1 MSESASQHR
10 GDIRMLFRQESA
22 DTSMRLSFESRLSG
36 LSVPTPSAL
45 MTSRTAIYVME
56 DSDIDDDESDDTLLE
71 APSIPKMI
79 RHGSTTRVP
88 RATSQSTMASGP
100 SRTGGNLIHSGWLVK
115 QGNIWKSWKKRFF
128 VLLTKSNPVSGEP
141 FSCLQYYKSHRFGRL
156 KGEIAL
162 DDANTSV
169 RFLDIRKSKR
179 PHCFELVKGFNA
191 IVCQAKDDEECSRWV
206 MYLQDVI
213 ASNHTTSAQ
222 SQAHP
227 PIRLSSGMLVDDD
240 PEAKAAVE
248 LRKILSDPKNPE
260 ASKCMA
266 FVKHFDARSSHAFA
280 SLREFIANMRTT
292 VTHKYAKGLVSTIIE
307 HFDSEND
314 ALESIYHCI
323 HRHVEEVVFLPLHDG
338 LYANLRK
345 TIKAEHEA
353 ALNKK
358 LRWLQGKEQA
368 FYDIPQHQLS
378 NTEWREASRILGQIS
393 TFSLPSDKY
402 DALYESIV
410 EIQASYQD
418 DHPAPEF
425 MYQAQT
431 SLDGIGFNSLVPGI
445 ANRLDTDDLIPI
457 FTFVLVNSGLE
468 NLLLLKQLLTE
479 MHMER
484 QHANKIL
491 SSSSA
496 MGILIAA
503 MDFIQ
508 NVTIPAVLEDIF
520 KEQVAFT
527 IDGDWKMG
535 LGFEPESTYRCGA
548 MVKNITAH
556 GQAALGGIVSKG
568 HVLVSL
574 NGTNVVLW
582 PYNDVIAQLN
592 ASAPPHH
599 MAFISN
605 PNYVKILGTNKSLWN
620 VALMQACQRGTV
632 GSVQML
638 LANGAEVNYM
648 SDDETTPLHVAVS
661 CMHVNVVSYLLQ
673 HGAKTKV
680 LSPHGRGPLHLLG
693 APCALMDG
701 PSQEVSIKVASMQSA
716 PDKVRQII
724 LKLVR
729 HGAAMDEVDHFG
741 YTPLMLLAHKGCL
754 EGVDTL
760 VELSKNLNINGRSW
774 QRGCSALAC
783 AAQEGQSDVTTAL
796 IDYGADTEIRSLRGE
811 TPLHFAASIACLAT
825 CGVLLSEGKADVN
838 ARTHDGLTPLMM
850 AVSRGQLVTRGY
862 VQKDTAAVL
871 DTVRLL
877 LNERANVRDV
887 CSMYRQ
893 AIHYAAMYGGPDV
906 YYFLKTYPD
915 VDINAPDITGKTA
928 AALFEQ
934 SQQNGQSI
942 ATIATGRSDRN
953 SLILSFHGSLLEP
966 KPAFVGGTSPEKM
979 DLGRSPPISASLET
993 ATSSTDLVVD
1003 TNESKEELQ
1012 AGTVQ
1017 SIVSHIIQYDSFNVQ
1032 DIESF
1037 LWAGTHFTDY
1047 KVILTYLEEYMQN
1060 ALPEQLKFAR
1070 RVVLY
1075 TLDIWINHLQTQM
1088 TSKWPLCHAIS
1099 HLVISMLPAIVDNDP
1114 LVLQWLTFRQIALF
1128 VKACKANDP
1137 SFSEISP
1144 CDRDYAALANYL
1156 QTTAA
1161 TLAFLDTPAQ
1171 SKSSSNEPELAEK
1184 MRERLAIAGVL
1195 PQASSSHRESK
1206 VLVVPAKSKRRYSVL
1221 DRVARLWQLD
1231 IDPGLVASQITLLQH
1246 WFFQKMPISDLL
1258 SSKRSAATTPSYDR
1272 LRLLHNHC
1280 SLWVVNQILARED
1293 VVDRAAILSYYIK
1306 VAGKCLNPLRNY
1318 DGFMAIMNA
1327 LNDSSVFRLKK
1338 TWGRLP
1344 PAVRTLWQELKKWT
1358 EKGARPLH
1366 KLIKEVAVPSIPYLG
1381 LIIQQIVVAQEYPDT
1396 VQNDLINF
1404 KKIRLTGNVVR
1415 LVVPCQK
1422 TPYIFSPDKRLLDNL
1437 SAPLQLSTK
1446 DICFSRSLEIEPRFL
1461 LSCKK
1466 AFGKMDT
1473 NMNPGDDQLLESIM
1487 SLPVPPQ
1494 AGSLEDV
1501 ETEKRN
1507 RGNYRCSR
1515 CGEPKKGHVCP
1526 YQPANYKCITCG
1538 NLKKV
1543 CTCGIPLTRTIG
1555 VQCEL
1560 DEDMTTRVL
1569 DLSQQGIIDFTPHGY
1584 MNL

>member
-1 MSESASQHR
+1 MSSGETT
-10 GDIRMLFRQESA
+10 GDIRMLFRQESGEP
-22 DTSMRLSFESRLSG
+22 RLSLDMDARLS
-36 LSVPTPSAL
+36 LMSVPTPSAL
-45 MTSRTAIYVME
+45 MTSRTAIYIME
-56 DSDIDDDESDDTLLE
+56 DSDMDDDDSVDDVILE
-71 APSIPKMI
+71 QPRML
-79 RHGSTTRVP
+79 RHGSSTRLP
-88 RATSQSTMASGP
+88 RAQSQSTMTSHSSGP
-100 SRTGGNLIHSGWLVK
+100 PRTGNLIHSGWLVK

-162 DDANTSV
+162 DDANTTV

-179 PHCFELVKGFNA
+179 PHCFELVKGFNVL
-191 IVCQAKDDEECSRWV
+191 VCQAKDDEECHRWV
-206 MYLQDVI
+206 HYLQEVI
-213 ASNHTTSAQ
+213 ASNHGVATPSHHA
-222 SQAHP
+222 P
-227 PIRLSSGMLVDDD
+227 LRLSSGLLHDDD
-240 PEAKAAVE
+240 PEAKVGIE
-248 LRKILSDPKNPE
+248 LRKILSDSKNPE

-266 FVKHFDARSSHAFA
+266 FVKHFDARSTYAFA
-280 SLREFIANMRTT
+280 SLRDFIATMRST
-292 VTHKYAKGLVSTIIE
+292 VVLKYAQGLVATVRDLFE
-307 HFDSEND
+307 SEAE
-314 ALESIYHCI
+314 ALATVHDCI

-345 TIKAEHEA
+345 SIKVEHEA

-378 NTEWREASRILGQIS
+378 TTEWREASRILGQIA
-393 TFSLPSDKY
+393 TYSLPSDKY
-402 DALYESIV
+402 TALLESVV

-425 MYQAQT
+425 MYAAQT
-431 SLDGIGFNSLVPGI
+431 SVDGSGFNSLVPGI

-479 MHMER
+479 LHMEKSGHSIR
-484 QHANKIL
+484 DA
-491 SSSSA
+491 SSA
-496 MGILIAA
+496 MGILVAA
-503 MDFIQ
+503 MDFVQ

-520 KEQVAFT
+520 KEQVAFS

-582 PYNDVIAQLN
+582 PYNDVVTLLN
-592 ASAPPHH
+592 TSTPPHH

-620 VALMQACQRGTV
+620 VALMQACQRGAV

-648 SDDETTPLHVAVS
+648 SDDDTTPLHVAVS
-661 CMHVNVVSYLLQ
+661 CLHVNVVSYLLQ

-693 APCALMDG
+693 APCALIDG
-701 PSQEVSIKVASMQSA
+701 PSQEVHVKIASMQSA

-724 LKLVR
+724 MKLVR
-729 HGAAMDEVDHFG
+729 HGAALDEVDHFG

-760 VELSKNLNINGRSW
+760 VDLAKNLNINARNW
-774 QRGCSALAC
+774 QRGCCALAC
-783 AAQEGQSDVTTAL
+783 AAQEGQADVATAL
-796 IDYGADTEIRSLRGE
+796 LDYGADTELRSLRGE
-811 TPLHFAASIACLAT
+811 TPLHFAASIACLTT

-838 ARTHDGLTPLMM
+838 ARSQDGWTPLMM
-850 AVSRGQLVTRGY
+850 AVARGQLVTRGY

-877 LNERANVRDV
+877 LGERANVRDV

-906 YYFLKTYPD
+906 YNFLKSYPE
-915 VDINAPDITGKTA
+915 VDIYAPDITGKTA
-928 AALFEQ
+928 AVYFEQ
-934 SQQNGQSI
+934 AQHGGLVLAPIGPS
-942 ATIATGRSDRN
+942 RSERS
-953 SLILSFHGSLLEP
+953 SLLLSFQGTLMEP
-966 KPAFVGGTSPEKM
+966 KPTFIGGASPDKAELKR
-979 DLGRSPPISASLET
+979 DELSRSPPTSTALVATETSL
-993 ATSSTDLVVD
+993 TDLIVD
-1003 TNESKEELQ
+1003 ASDGKEELQ
-1012 AGTVQ
+1012 AGTVLA
-1017 SIVSHIIQYDSFNVQ
+1017 ILGYLVQYDTFHPTDMEN
-1032 DIESF
+1032 F
-1037 LWAGTHFTDY
+1037 LWAGTQFADY
-1047 KVILTYLEEYMQN
+1047 TVVLAFLENYMKG
-1060 ALPEQLKFAR
+1060 APAAQLLFAR

-1075 TLDIWINHLQTQM
+1075 TLDIWVNHLQSQM
-1088 TSKWPLCHAIS
+1088 PAKWPLCHAIS
-1099 HLVISMLPAIVDNDP
+1099 SLVISMLPAIVDSDP
-1114 LVLQWLTFRQIALF
+1114 LMLQWLTFRQIALF
-1128 VKACKANDP
+1128 VKACKSNDP
-1137 SFSEISP
+1137 TFSAIAP
-1144 CDRDYAALANYL
+1144 CDCDYAALVHYFET
-1156 QTTAA
+1156 TTA
-1161 TLAFLDTPAQ
+1161 TLSFLDAPGAGAKLP
-1171 SKSSSNEPELAEK
+1171 SVDLAEK

-1195 PQASSSHRESK
+1195 PEAAPSRDSR
-1206 VLVVPAKSKRRYSVL
+1206 VLVVTPSTKRRFSVL

-1246 WFFQKMPISDLL
+1246 WFFQKIPISELL
-1258 SSKRSAATTPSYDR
+1258 CPKRSAAATPAYEK

-1293 VVDRAAILSYYIK
+1293 VVDRAAILSYYVK

-1381 LIIQQIVVAQEYPDT
+1381 LIIQQYVVAQEYPDT
-1396 VQNDLINF
+1396 VQNDLVNF
-1404 KKIRLTGNVVR
+1404 KKVRLTGNVVR

-1422 TPYIFSPDKRLLDNL
+1422 TPYIFAPDKRLLDNL
-1437 SAPLQLSTK
+1437 SAPLQLATK
-1446 DICFSRSLEIEPRFL
+1446 DLCFTRSLEVEPRI
-1461 LSCKK
+1461 
-1466 AFGKMDT
+1466 A
-1473 NMNPGDDQLLESIM
+1473 
-1487 SLPVPPQ
+1487 
-1494 AGSLEDV
+1494 DV
-1501 ETEKRN
+1501 E
-1507 RGNYRCSR
+1507 
-1515 CGEPKKGHVCP
+1515 
-1526 YQPANYKCITCG
+1526 
-1538 NLKKV
+1538 
-1543 CTCGIPLTRTIG
+1543 
-1555 VQCEL
+1555 
-1560 DEDMTTRVL
+1560 
-1569 DLSQQGIIDFTPHGY
+1569 SQ
-1584 MNL
+1584 